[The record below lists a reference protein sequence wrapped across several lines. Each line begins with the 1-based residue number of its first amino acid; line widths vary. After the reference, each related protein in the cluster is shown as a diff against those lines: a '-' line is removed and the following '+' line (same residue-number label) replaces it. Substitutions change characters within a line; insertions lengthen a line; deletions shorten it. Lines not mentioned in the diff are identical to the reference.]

1 MNIWGRTAAAVCI
14 AKTTNAHFGEQFN
27 LICCSHRELR
37 GERTGYC
44 GVPFLP
50 SWSDTIEVFSK
61 LKPEGN
67 EIDLYFTEPVDLEG
81 SMASFIAD
89 KPVNINRVTP
99 TSRTKSLDLD
109 RSNAAYLSASIDPPL
124 EGYTQPVLIAGYLDY
139 GEFGFGQGPK
149 RHLTYTFNAQVRIAS
164 ADPGC

>member
-1 MNIWGRTAAAVCI
+1 M
-14 AKTTNAHFGEQFN
+14 
-27 LICCSHRELR
+27 
-37 GERTGYC
+37 
-44 GVPFLP
+44 
-50 SWSDTIEVFSK
+50 
-61 LKPEGN
+61 
-67 EIDLYFTEPVDLEG
+67 DLEG

-124 EGYTQPVLIAGYLDY
+124 EGYTEPVLIAGYLDY

-149 RHLTYTFNAQVRIAS
+149 RHLTYTFNAQVRCMQVLTLDADKQTKVIHNCFATSSDHPPIQAGTGRSSS
-164 ADPGC
+164 ARWIMMLDTLMRARTS